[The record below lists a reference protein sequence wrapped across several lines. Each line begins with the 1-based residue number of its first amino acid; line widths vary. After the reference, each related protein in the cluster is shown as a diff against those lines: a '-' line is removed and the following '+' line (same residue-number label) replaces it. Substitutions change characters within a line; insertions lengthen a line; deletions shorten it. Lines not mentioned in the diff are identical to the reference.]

1 MKTKFLLFILSAI
14 YCLALAGCTQNGT
27 DKKAGLGK
35 QGESVSLTA
44 KESNTHLPAPTANME
59 RETEQMNTHVCFI
72 GNSLIDYGNQS
83 NFLIDL
89 SAGFDRKITVDK
101 ITWGGAYLSDYV
113 AGNFLN
119 VDKLK
124 TRLGKADIVVFQDYG
139 GWQGTKT
146 LKAIRKLTSWCKENA
161 SFYYY
166 MYDEDDTEMQTSD
179 YRKLTELGMEFI
191 PKGQLIDVLSEMSYT
206 YEELHMENDFH
217 PNILNGYMAA
227 LVMNS
232 TIFGEKCTDFPK
244 EWFFGEKEGRLEAA
258 YEQVLDGIHGDSE
271 QEKWEEFQ
279 MICKKADQLIQD
291 MKE

>member
-1 MKTKFLLFILSAI
+1 MKYKFLLFILTTI
-14 YCLALAGCTQNGT
+14 CCLALAGCSKNGT
-27 DKKAGLGK
+27 DKKTDSGK
-35 QGESVSLTA
+35 PEEGVNSTT
-44 KESNTHLPAPTANME
+44 KESDTPSPAPTTNNE
-59 RETEQMNTHVCFI
+59 QETEQINTHVCFI

-124 TRLGKADIVVFQDYG
+124 SRLGKADIVVFQDYG

-146 LKAIRKLTSWCKENA
+146 LKAIRKLTSWCKEDA

-166 MYDEDDTEMQTSD
+166 MYDEDDVEMQNSD
-179 YRKLTELGMEFI
+179 YQKLAKLGLKLI
-191 PKGQLIDVLSEMSYT
+191 RKGQLIDALSDMSYT

-227 LVMNS
+227 LIMNS
-232 TIFGEKCTDFPK
+232 TIFGEKCTDLPK
-244 EWFFGEKEGRLEAA
+244 EWFFGEKDGRLATA
-258 YEQVLDGIHGDSE
+258 YKQVLDGIHGDSE

-279 MICKKADQLIQD
+279 IICKKADQLIQD
-291 MKE
+291 IKE